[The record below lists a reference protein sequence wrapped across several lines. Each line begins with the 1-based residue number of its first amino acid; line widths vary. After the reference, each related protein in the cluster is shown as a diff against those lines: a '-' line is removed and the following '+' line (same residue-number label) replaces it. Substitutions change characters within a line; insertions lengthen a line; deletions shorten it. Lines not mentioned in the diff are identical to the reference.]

1 MNKYIYILFFLY
13 LSQTF
18 SAQISEAHVLDLIQ
32 SKQYS
37 KLETQL
43 VNHVKQFAQ
52 DDQMLEYL
60 GDVYGFQSKWSN
72 AAECYQRLAAA
83 HPKNANYHYKYGG
96 VLGRMAK
103 EGSKLKALK
112 LIRQT
117 KALFKTA
124 EQLDPYHLPVQWAQV
139 QLYAELPGFL
149 GGSYQTAWGHAEQL
163 QQLSKIEGYMAKVYI
178 LEKQDRTQI
187 AKQYA
192 QKIVK
197 YHNQFPCLNII
208 QKVEKDCEDFD
219 NNLYF
224 GVANAYTLTQGDLS
238 VVELFLK
245 SYISKY
251 TTRDRTPIEIA
262 YLKLSEVYIE
272 KNQKDLAL
280 DCLNAALLIDSNFE
294 AAMQAKQQILSA
306 NRANDSY

>member
-103 EGSKLKALK
+103 GGSKLKALK
-112 LIRQT
+112 LIRT
-117 KALFKTA
+117 FGIT
-124 EQLDPYHLPVQWAQV
+124 
-139 QLYAELPGFL
+139 
-149 GGSYQTAWGHAEQL
+149 
-163 QQLSKIEGYMAKVYI
+163 YI
-178 LEKQDRTQI
+178 YIK
-187 AKQYA
+187 
-192 QKIVK
+192 
-197 YHNQFPCLNII
+197 
-208 QKVEKDCEDFD
+208 
-219 NNLYF
+219 
-224 GVANAYTLTQGDLS
+224 
-238 VVELFLK
+238 FLK
-245 SYISKY
+245 
-251 TTRDRTPIEIA
+251 
-262 YLKLSEVYIE
+262 V
-272 KNQKDLAL
+272 
-280 DCLNAALLIDSNFE
+280 
-294 AAMQAKQQILSA
+294 
-306 NRANDSY
+306 